1 LLQQGHVPARRAA
14 LRFQALVAKCVFCDI
29 VSGQVAAASVYDDPQ
44 TLAFLDHAPLL
55 PGHVL
60 VVPKAHVATL
70 DDLPPEALAPYF
82 GVVQRISR
90 AVQAAFKAH
99 GSFVAANIRISQSV
113 PHLHFHVV
121 PRNKGDGLFG
131 RNFMWIRK
139 PYPSEAAM
147 SDAQAAIRAA
157 LQA

>member
-1 LLQQGHVPARRAA
+1 MPE
-14 LRFQALVAKCVFCDI
+14 CVFCNI
-29 VSGQVAAASVYDDPQ
+29 VSGQVPAALVYEDAQ

-60 VVPKAHVATL
+60 VVPRAHIATL
-70 DDLPPEALAPYF
+70 DDLPNDQLAPYF
-82 GVVQRISR
+82 AVVQRLSR
-90 AVQAAFKAH
+90 AVQSAFSAQ

-147 SDAQAAIRAA
+147 AEAQRAIRAA
-157 LQA
+157 LQH

>member
-1 LLQQGHVPARRAA
+1 M
-14 LRFQALVAKCVFCDI
+14 AKCVFCDI
-29 VSGQVAAASVYDDPQ
+29 IAGSVKAAIVYDDEA
-44 TLAFLDHAPLL
+44 TLGFLDHAPLL

-60 VVPKAHVATL
+60 VVPKAHIATL
-70 DDLPPEALAPYF
+70 DVLPDELVSPYF
-82 GVVQRISR
+82 GAVQQISR
-90 AVQAAFKAH
+90 AVQKGMRSE

-147 SDAQAAIRAA
+147 AEAQNAIRAA
-157 LQA
+157 LRD